1 MTDPIATL
9 EMVRDGTIDA
19 ARHYTTDELE
29 AAAVDMAQVAKTA
42 RQLAERLAAEAVQAR
57 IEELNERMADIG
69 EDCS

>member
-19 ARHYTTDELE
+19 AQHYTVDELE
-29 AAAVDMAQVAKTA
+29 AAAIDMAQVAKTA
-42 RQLAERLAAEAVQAR
+42 RQLSERLTAEAISARLQWMHERLAE
-57 IEELNERMADIG
+57 IG